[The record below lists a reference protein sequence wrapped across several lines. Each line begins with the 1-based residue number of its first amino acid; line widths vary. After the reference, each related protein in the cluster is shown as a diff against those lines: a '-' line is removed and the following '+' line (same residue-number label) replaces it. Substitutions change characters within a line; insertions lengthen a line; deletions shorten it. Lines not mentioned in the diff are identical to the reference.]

1 MTTSITIRAM
11 FEACA
16 SRARLCPEVV
26 IHLCPVEFYMS
37 LIRSSIRLM
46 GFAALCT
53 SLLGTT
59 SCLRSSGDGAGL
71 GAGGAGSSTGTGST
85 GSSTGSSTGGAGGGS
100 AETGTGGGSA
110 ETGTGGASNC
120 ADDAYEANDVPT
132 SAAPLAYTNG
142 GEGSSDAW
150 FSRIDFVLCQ
160 GNEDWYVIDT
170 SLGFEEFYWNL
181 RVLAAG
187 AELCGAGCEQYTP
200 PARPENTVI
209 VEVYSAATMDLIG
222 AGQSDHGRVWLDG
235 EGLDSANDLLLRIY
249 GPPEATY
256 PYDITFL
263 AKSYQG
269 EDECEC

>member
-1 MTTSITIRAM
+1 M
-11 FEACA
+11 
-16 SRARLCPEVV
+16 
-26 IHLCPVEFYMS
+26 
-37 LIRSSIRLM
+37 
-46 GFAALCT
+46 
-53 SLLGTT
+53 
-59 SCLRSSGDGAGL
+59 RSSGDGAGL

-85 GSSTGSSTGGAGGGS
+85 GSTGSSTGGAGGGS
-100 AETGTGGGSA
+100 AETGTGGGSAETGPGGGSAETGPGGGSAETGTGGGSAETGTGGGGA